1 MRIRFVI
8 GFMVAAITV
17 APSRGETPLGTAF
30 TYQGQLKKAGA
41 PFDGTADFQFTLWD
55 AAGSGNPPTGGVQ
68 VGGVQAINA
77 QAVVSGLFTVA
88 LNAGGAFGA
97 NAFDGNARWLQI
109 AMRSPAGS
117 GAFTTIAPRQPLTA
131 APFALQSRGIF
142 ADDAGNVGIG
152 TKTPHHRLRI
162 SGGPAWTSNLWS
174 GALELDNAAALAWQP
189 NAAGSRF
196 GIGQTAGGLSFFHS
210 FSDPG
215 TTGESAIYDMTIAD
229 SGRIGIGT
237 STPGFPLTV
246 QKVGYGWVH
255 TDGVRELG
263 SFVNSS
269 GAFLGTRSNDPL
281 QLFTANS
288 TSQVTLTTAGNLGIG
303 TTSPGQRLD
312 VNGRMRARQ
321 GADGSAGMWLY
332 QSGPSADR
340 ALVGMRDDNAVGF
353 YGSGG
358 SGWGLI
364 MDVATGIVGIG
375 TNTPSTTTRLDV
387 VTAGA
392 GYWAVHGDSPNG
404 SGVVGTSAAGG
415 NAAAAGINSA
425 VDGIGVYGEA
435 NLGLG
440 AGVWGISNQGY
451 GVRGDSTTGFA
462 IFGNATNTVSAYAGW
477 FNGDVQVAGVLRKN
491 SGSFRIDHP
500 LDPPN
505 KYLSH
510 SFVESPDMMNVYNGN
525 VTTDAD
531 GYATI
536 TMPDWFETLNKD
548 FRYQLTVIDTND
560 SADFVQAKV
569 VREVANNQF
578 TIRTSRPSSRVSWQ
592 VTGIR
597 QDAWANAHRIAV
609 EEDKPD
615 REKGKYLT
623 PELFGSPREMGIGY
637 LPSKDAMK

>member
-1 MRIRFVI
+1 
-8 GFMVAAITV
+8 
-17 APSRGETPLGTAF
+17 
-30 TYQGQLKKAGA
+30 
-41 PFDGTADFQFTLWD
+41 
-55 AAGSGNPPTGGVQ
+55 
-68 VGGVQAINA
+68 
-77 QAVVSGLFTVA
+77 
-88 LNAGGAFGA
+88 
-97 NAFDGNARWLQI
+97 
-109 AMRSPAGS
+109 
-117 GAFTTIAPRQPLTA
+117 
-131 APFALQSRGIF
+131 
-142 ADDAGNVGIG
+142 
-152 TKTPHHRLRI
+152 
-162 SGGPAWTSNLWS
+162 
-174 GALELDNAAALAWQP
+174 
-189 NAAGSRF
+189 
-196 GIGQTAGGLSFFHS
+196 
-210 FSDPG
+210 
-215 TTGESAIYDMTIAD
+215 
-229 SGRIGIGT
+229 
-237 STPGFPLTV
+237 
-246 QKVGYGWVH
+246 
-255 TDGVRELG
+255 
-263 SFVNSS
+263 
-269 GAFLGTRSNDPL
+269 
-281 QLFTANS
+281 
-288 TSQVTLTTAGNLGIG
+288 
-303 TTSPGQRLD
+303 
-312 VNGRMRARQ
+312 
-321 GADGSAGMWLY
+321 
-332 QSGPSADR
+332 
-340 ALVGMRDDNAVGF
+340 
-353 YGSGG
+353 
-358 SGWGLI
+358 